1 MKRKHPFN
9 MIEIMLALGVCA
21 IGITSIMV
29 LFPVGSAATR
39 DAAMETYAAHA
50 ADQMLHF
57 MKYRITANDGAD
69 WGTIIS
75 DATDPEITDTPPAD
89 DDYNLDDL
97 NNPIKWIT
105 GTWAS
110 ELKGTIY
117 QHSSDTGIYQIMSH
131 RNPAGKTLQD
141 QTPLPPE
148 FDVNKIDFRGIL
160 TIWKERIEIPDPSSS
175 TGKVLVP
182 YTMGVKL
189 NIKVAWP
196 AELPKDSRQVAYYS
210 LEVFKP

>member
-21 IGITSIMV
+21 IGVCSIMV
-29 LFPVGSAATR
+29 LFPVGTSATR

-50 ADQMLHF
+50 ADQVLHF
-57 MKYRITANDGAD
+57 MKYRITANDGAN

-75 DATDPEITDTPPAD
+75 DAGTTGEVLSSVPAEAS
-89 DDYNLDDL
+89 YDL
-97 NNPIKWIT
+97 NNLNNTTNWTTDPAWVD
-105 GTWAS
+105 

-117 QHSSDTGIYQIMSH
+117 QNSSDKQIYQIMSH
-131 RNPAGKTLQD
+131 RNPAGQALGD
-141 QTPLPPE
+141 AG
-148 FDVNKIDFRGIL
+148 FDVSKIDFRGIMR
-160 TIWKERIEIPDPSSS
+160 IWKEQISVNSV
-175 TGKVLVP
+175 TVP

-189 NIKVAWP
+189 NVEVAWP
-196 AELPKDSRQVAYYS
+196 AELPATSRQKALYS